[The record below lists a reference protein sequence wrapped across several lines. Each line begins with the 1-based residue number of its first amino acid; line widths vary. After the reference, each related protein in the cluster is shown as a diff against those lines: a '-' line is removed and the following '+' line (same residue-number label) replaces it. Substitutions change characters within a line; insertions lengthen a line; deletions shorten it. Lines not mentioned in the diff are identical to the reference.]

1 MRCEDFEVRLNEVLD
16 ERRPI
21 SSEPDLGE
29 HIQDCVEC
37 RWLARSYE
45 AVFAGLREAVIP
57 AEPAWV
63 SRRVLEEVRP
73 RALLLTF
80 RRAETLLTLAA
91 ALLLAVGLTW
101 LVARPSRSVAS
112 SRLKQIDLPL
122 AGHPAANRIAEK
134 PALPNDGS
142 PIDEQETTAEFLEYL
157 PGSQWA
163 QDVADGLQ
171 PVTEPTVG
179 TITGFLRLWGV
190 GDEGHRS

>member
-1 MRCEDFEVRLNEVLD
+1 MRCEDFEARLNEALD

-21 SSEPDLGE
+21 SSVPELNQ
-29 HIQDCVEC
+29 HIDDCVEC

-57 AEPAWV
+57 VEPEWV

-73 RALLLTF
+73 RTVLLTF
-80 RRAETLLTLAA
+80 RRAESLLTLAA

-101 LVARPSRSVAS
+101 MVARPSRSVAS
-112 SRLKQIDLPL
+112 SRLKQIDIPL
-122 AGHPAANRIAEK
+122 TEQTAGNSTVEK
-134 PALPNDGS
+134 PGLPNEGS
-142 PIDEQETTAEFLEYL
+142 PIDDQETTAELLDYL